1 VADHGARAGPGCSL
15 GRLTETVSRTPPASP
30 AGLTEADARR
40 LLAERG
46 PPPPPPTSRSTR
58 SIVVAN
64 VFTVFNAILLV
75 LGVLTLVFGDWRD
88 ALFLGIIVANAG
100 IGIAQ
105 ELRAKKALDELAAL
119 VAPSATVVRDGHAR
133 KVAVDQVLPGDLVR
147 IQAGDQI
154 VADGPLVRSE
164 GLALDE
170 SILTGESRAVVR
182 DPGEEVRSGSFAAE
196 GAGEYAV
203 TAVGDDSYAQQLAGE
218 AREFRH
224 PRSPLERAINR
235 LLLIL
240 VGIMIPLGAIL
251 VYSLRERDVEDGVT
265 VAVAGIVT
273 LVPEGLILL
282 ASLTFAA
289 AALQLA
295 RRGALAQQLN
305 AIESLA
311 SVDVICLDKTGTL
324 TEPALRVVALEPASG
339 VEPEQ
344 LADALAR
351 FAASSPARNTTLE
364 AIAEAHAADGEEPSE
379 HVPFSSRRRWSGLRL
394 GEDRYVLGAPELF
407 PLDLILSGRAAKE
420 ADSGRRV
427 LAFGTTSQPLSPDGD
442 GSPGELRPLGIVV
455 LSEQLRPQA
464 RATVEFFRAEG
475 VELKV
480 LSGDAPD
487 TVAAIARDAG
497 IPVERLV
504 DGSREEPT
512 ADANVVGRISPEGKR
527 RLVEELKAR
536 GRYVAMVGDG
546 VNDVP
551 ALKAA
556 RLAIVQGSGAEM
568 ARSVADVVLVKG
580 DFAAVPAMVAEGRK
594 ILRNIQRV
602 AKLFVAKSAFAAFL
616 ILLIG
621 TSPETPY
628 PLLPRHLT
636 LAAGL
641 TVGVPGFFLALAPS
655 TGPWRTERFLR
666 EIARFAI
673 PAGTAAGLGVLAAYR
688 FALDVAG
695 VPLEEARTVA
705 TSVLVLVGLYLVL
718 ALEASG
724 RRRAIAVGALCA
736 ALLVVYVAV
745 LAFDGTREF
754 FELVVPGFWGWVAIP
769 FGAGLAIAGL
779 MLTDERFVPNVGQK
793 GLSTM
798 TSWP

>member
-1 VADHGARAGPGCSL
+1 MADHGARAGPGCSL

-58 SIVVAN
+58 SIVIAN

-88 ALFLGIIVANAG
+88 SLFLGIIVANAG

-147 IQAGDQI
+147 IQAGDQV

-379 HVPFSSRRRWSGLRL
+379 QVPFSSRRRWSGLRL

-407 PLDLILSGRAAKE
+407 PLDLILGGRAAKE

-655 TGPWRTERFLR
+655 TGPGRTERFLR

-736 ALLVVYVAV
+736 ALLVIYVAV